1 MTEEFKALVTKML
14 PKLGKRIDLITVHF
28 NKEQENIKKMQSKI
42 EKQKQKTFLQFRQQN
57 KKKMEREAQRKGWR
71 RRKKRKKDRK

>member
-57 KKKMEREAQRKGWR
+57 KKKMERETQRKGWR

>member
-14 PKLGKRIDLITVHF
+14 PKLGKRIDWITVHF

-42 EKQKQKTFLQFRQQN
+42 EKKTKTKTKNIPAVQAT
-57 KKKMEREAQRKGWR
+57 E
-71 RRKKRKKDRK
+71 